1 MTPCMLPT
9 SSYAV
14 GLFTEV
20 LRKYLREYPNIELYS
35 QISGKD
41 RAWLGWG
48 PGVARKLF
56 KGLCFFVCN
65 LDSSAGFN
73 LLKAR
78 VEWLTSAGKNICE

>member
-1 MTPCMLPT
+1 M
-9 SSYAV
+9 

-20 LRKYLREYPNIELYS
+20 LRKYLREYPKIELYL

-48 PGVARKLF
+48 VRVVRELF
-56 KGLCFFVCN
+56 KGHCFFVTWI
-65 LDSSAGFN
+65 SSTGFN

-78 VEWLTSAGKNICE
+78 VEWLTSAGKNI